1 MEHSNL
7 SNLTKSLPKTFLSL
21 HILKVSSCRS
31 RSGGSKLRPVA
42 SLTITE
48 SGASGCF
55 GQWEMISLLQNWE
68 AVSRVVL
75 QLRSIPCRGVQL
87 EVQVQLD
94 GISSSYYWASGCRAS
109 HGKPLAPSSGG
120 RKQIV
125 CSVGQSLLSSFCK
138 GSYQQNLASRIK
150 IGLKW
155 PLMPMRPKI
164 HIHFVVWRC
173 RIRFE
178 LSWFWC
184 DVLEYVEYTMPPN
197 IYAVL
202 LKSDIWFWRNII
214 SIAVGFQCPN
224 GLFSGFYCFLYPGL

>member
-1 MEHSNL
+1 
-7 SNLTKSLPKTFLSL
+7 
-21 HILKVSSCRS
+21 
-31 RSGGSKLRPVA
+31 
-42 SLTITE
+42 
-48 SGASGCF
+48 
-55 GQWEMISLLQNWE
+55 
-68 AVSRVVL
+68 
-75 QLRSIPCRGVQL
+75 
-87 EVQVQLD
+87 
-94 GISSSYYWASGCRAS
+94 
-109 HGKPLAPSSGG
+109 
-120 RKQIV
+120 
-125 CSVGQSLLSSFCK
+125 
-138 GSYQQNLASRIK
+138 
-150 IGLKW
+150 
-155 PLMPMRPKI
+155 MPMRPKI

>member
-1 MEHSNL
+1 MGGKWNTAIYPIWL
-7 SNLTKSLPKTFLSL
+7 RAYQNFLSL

-48 SGASGCF
+48 SRASGCF

-75 QLRSIPCRGVQL
+75 QLRSTPCRGVQL

-125 CSVGQSLLSSFCK
+125 CSVGQSLLSSLQRVISTEFGK
-138 GSYQQNLASRIK
+138 PNQNWAKVAHNAYETKDPDIL
-150 IGLKW
+150 
-155 PLMPMRPKI
+155 
-164 HIHFVVWRC
+164 C
-173 RIRFE
+173 R
-178 LSWFWC
+178 LVMS
-184 DVLEYVEYTMPPN
+184 N
-197 IYAVL
+197 
-202 LKSDIWFWRNII
+202 
-214 SIAVGFQCPN
+214 
-224 GLFSGFYCFLYPGL
+224 

>member
-7 SNLTKSLPKTFLSL
+7 SNLTKSLPKNFLSL

-31 RSGGSKLRPVA
+31 LSGGSKLRPVA

-55 GQWEMISLLQNWE
+55 GQWEMISLLQNW

-75 QLRSIPCRGVQL
+75 QLRSTPCRGVQL

-125 CSVGQSLLSSFCK
+125 CSVGQSLLSSLQRVISTEFGK
-138 GSYQQNLASRIK
+138 PNQNWAKVALNAYETKDSHT
-150 IGLKW
+150 L
-155 PLMPMRPKI
+155 
-164 HIHFVVWRC
+164 C
-173 RIRFE
+173 R
-178 LSWFWC
+178 
-184 DVLEYVEYTMPPN
+184 LEMSN
-197 IYAVL
+197 
-202 LKSDIWFWRNII
+202 
-214 SIAVGFQCPN
+214 
-224 GLFSGFYCFLYPGL
+224 